1 MRPKFSFAAALVILT
16 FLLAA
21 ASSCTRSGPPEAAA
35 SPATPARSLP
45 QPALALAAARGGA
58 ASIADVTE
66 RVMPAVVNISTTR
79 VVHGRQGPGLS
90 PFESDPFFR
99 QFFGDRMP
107 GGHGRGRDG
116 DEGEGMPRD
125 RREQSL
131 GSGVIVSPQGIVL
144 TNNHVVD
151 HADDI
156 RVTLSDQRELHA
168 KVLGSDPKSD
178 VAVLKLEGKVGELTA
193 LPWGDSN
200 RLRLGDVVLAV
211 GDPFGVGETV
221 TMGIV
226 SAKGRANMGILDYE
240 DFIQTDAAIN
250 PGNSGGPLVDMEGKL
265 VGITTAILSQ
275 SGGYQGVGFAIPSS
289 MARPIMESLIRTGKV
304 QRGFLGVAIQDLTPD
319 LARSLGVDAPRGALV
334 SDVTADSPASR
345 AGLARGDVVVG
356 FNGQQVDSAGRF
368 RNLVASAAVGGTVKI
383 DVLRNGRKV
392 ALSAVLGEAPRTAA
406 AGGDRS
412 SEGEGPLAGVA
423 VADLDASARQRF
435 DVGRDVRQGVVVTE
449 VAPDSRAAE
458 AGLRPG
464 DVILEVNRERVASA
478 GRFGELSRGSAE
490 RALLLVQRGGV
501 TTYMVLHK

>member
-16 FLLAA
+16 LSLAA
-21 ASSCTRSGPPEAAA
+21 ASSCSRSGSPEAAA
-35 SPATPARSLP
+35 SPASPRHLP
-45 QPALALAAARGGA
+45 QPALALAAAGGGA
-58 ASIADVTE
+58 TSIADVTA
-66 RVMPAVVNISTTR
+66 RVMPAVVNISTSR
-79 VVHGRQGPGLS
+79 VVHGRQGPGGS

-107 GGHGRGRDG
+107 GGHGRGG
-116 DEGEGMPRD
+116 EGEGMPRD

-156 RVTLSDQRELHA
+156 RVTLSDQRELRA
-168 KVLGSDPKSD
+168 RVVGSDPKSD

-289 MARPIMESLIRTGKV
+289 MARPIMESLVKTGKV

-319 LARSLGVDAPRGALV
+319 LAHSLGIDSPRGALV
-334 SDVTADSPASR
+334 SDVTAGSPAARS
-345 AGLARGDVVVG
+345 GLARGDVVVG
-356 FNGQQVDSAGRF
+356 FNGQEVDSAGRF

-406 AGGDRS
+406 AGGERG
-412 SEGEGPLAGVA
+412 SEGQGPMAGVA

-449 VAPDSRAAE
+449 VAPDSPAAE

-501 TTYMVLHK
+501 TTYIVLRK